1 MPARSPLVADIEKLN
16 AELGRITHRIF
27 TLQLAVSAA
36 LREDLLCPSGVGA
49 GNPMRRSGK
58 HIALNLILASAMPLA
73 ACGGG
78 SVNEL
83 PFPTAPTVNIVPPS
97 TPSPTPPVVTT
108 PPVDPR
114 IVTVAGRVLYLR
126 RFGANDLD
134 VTFRAAIYRNSI
146 ETHCSRGG
154 PVRGNSGAV
163 VPGRT
168 RTNA

>member
-1 MPARSPLVADIEKLN
+1 
-16 AELGRITHRIF
+16 
-27 TLQLAVSAA
+27 
-36 LREDLLCPSGVGA
+36 
-49 GNPMRRSGK
+49 MRRSGK

-134 VTFRAAIYRNSI
+134 VTFRIDDFTIVSATSTTPI
-146 ETHCSRGG
+146 H
-154 PVRGNSGAV
+154 SGTLIGQTDFLREGQTVSAE
-163 VPGRT
+163 GLRDGEFLHAT
-168 RTNA
+168 KITIIAF